1 MGTLAPPSLSMKK
14 KVLVID
20 KDPAIIDVITFMLK
34 DEGYD
39 FLVSQK
45 PFSLQEVEDYKP
57 ALILLHNGLNNEG
70 KLICK
75 SIKGSLDTKHIP
87 VIISST
93 HNDLQQIAEESC
105 ADAYIQK
112 PFDIENFLKLIKSTI
127 RIT

>member
-1 MGTLAPPSLSMKK
+1 MNK

-20 KDPAIIDVITFMLK
+20 KDPAIIDIITFMLK

-45 PFSLQEVEDYKP
+45 PFNLQEVKEYNP

-70 KLICK
+70 SVICKLIK
-75 SIKGSLDTKHIP
+75 SCSNTEHIP
-87 VIISST
+87 IIMSST
-93 HNDLQQIAEESC
+93 RNDLPQIAQDSC

-112 PFDIENFLKLIKSTI
+112 PFDINEFLLLILQALI
-127 RIT
+127 IA